1 MEYKTTLNLPNTDF
15 PMRAGLPKLE
25 PGILERW
32 KAEDLYG
39 QLLKR
44 GKEAKA
50 ESFILHD
57 GPPYANGHVHLGT
70 ALNKI
75 LKDII
80 VRSHNMMGHF
90 TPYVPGW
97 DCHGMPIE
105 HNVAR
110 ELGKAAAETSKLE
123 IRKKC
128 REFAAGFV
136 DIQRE
141 EFQRLG
147 CMGDWHNPYITMD
160 YHYEAEIVAALGDL
174 VRNGYVYRGK
184 RPIHWCATCQTAL
197 AEAELEYHD
206 HNSASI
212 YVKFAVRS
220 GDEKLKALAG
230 RMGVDLEGA
239 GVLIWTTTPWTIPAN
254 LAIALHP
261 ESEYVFVRHEGQLV
275 LMADFLRPVVNE
287 ALGWENAEIVGEKF
301 PGTELSGMV
310 CVHPM
315 FERDSLVVLAEYVT
329 LDAGTGCVHTAP
341 GHGADDFETGKKYG
355 LDILSPVD
363 KAGRFTD
370 EVPGY
375 EGKTIFE
382 SNGPIVKQ
390 LEEDGALL
398 AKARIEHS
406 YPFCWRCKQ
415 PLIFRATEQ
424 WFLEVDK
431 KDLRKKALAEIEH
444 VRWIPSWGKQRIHNM
459 VETRPDWCLSRQRAW
474 GVPIP
479 AVYCTKCGHA
489 TLDAAV
495 VDKTTEAVR
504 ESGTDVWFA
513 EPVERFLPEG
523 FKCPKCGESAFEK
536 EEDILDV
543 WFDSSVSQRAV
554 LEHRPDLSWPCDL
567 YLEATDQHR
576 GWFQVSLLTAMG
588 TRGKAPYRQVLTHG
602 LILDEKS
609 KKMSKSLGNVIAP
622 KKIIDE
628 YGADVLRLLFSSVD
642 YTADIRF
649 TRGMLKPMSDAYRK
663 MRNTLRFFMGNLG
676 DFDPATHRVAEAEMS
691 EIDRWLRA
699 RMRQVGARVHKAYLD
714 YEFHTIYHQLLEL
727 CTVDL
732 SALYMDAV
740 KDRLYAEA
748 GDDALRRSSQTAMY
762 DSALDLLA
770 MLAPIL
776 SFTVEEVWGYLPA
789 DSTRPDS
796 VHLYLLPDSGAKDG
810 DEALLARWARMRIL
824 RGEVNKAVEAARNAG
839 VLKSSLDGKA
849 TLVCDQDSW
858 DFLQSFS
865 GTLLDVLKLAS
876 LDRADS
882 LGEGALVS
890 DVVEGLQVMIEAS
903 SDEKCQRCWN
913 RRPDVGKIA
922 SHPEL
927 CTRCV
932 GIIGQL

>member
-1 MEYKTTLNLPNTDF
+1 MEYKTTLNLPKTDF

-25 PGILERW
+25 PGILDRW
-32 KAEDLYG
+32 KDEDLYG

-110 ELGKAAAETSKLE
+110 ELGKAAAETPKLE

-212 YVKFAVRS
+212 YVKFAVRP

-230 RMGVDLEGA
+230 RMGVDLDGA

-261 ESEYVFVRHEGQLV
+261 ESEYVFVRHEGQLL
-275 LMADFLRPVVNE
+275 LMADFLRPVVTE
-287 ALGWENAEIVGEKF
+287 ALGWENAEIVGEKL
-301 PGTELSGMV
+301 PGAELAGMV

-382 SNGPIVKQ
+382 SNTPIVKQ
-390 LEEDGALL
+390 LEDGGALL

-424 WFLEVDK
+424 WFLDVDK
-431 KDLRKKALAEIEH
+431 KDLRKKALDEIEH
-444 VRWIPSWGKQRIHNM
+444 VRWVPSWGKQRIHNM

-495 VDKTTEAVR
+495 VDKTAEAVR

-523 FKCPKCGESAFEK
+523 FKCPKCGASAFEK

-602 LILDEKS
+602 LILDEKA

-622 KKIIDE
+622 KKVIDE

-649 TRGMLKPMSDAYRK
+649 TKGMLKPMSDAYRK

-699 RMRQVGARVHKAYLD
+699 RMRQVGTRVHKSYLN

-776 SFTVEEVWGYLPA
+776 SFTAEEVWGYLPA
-789 DSTRPDS
+789 DPNRPDS
-796 VHLYLLPDSGAKDG
+796 VHLSLLPDSGAKDG

-824 RGEVNKAVEAARNAG
+824 RGEVNKGVEAARNAG

-849 TLVCDQDSW
+849 TLVCDEDAW

-876 LDRADS
+876 LERADS

-890 DVVEGLQVMIEAS
+890 DVVEGLQVMVEAS